1 MIMEET
7 TTPSISTRSVGIKYG
22 LIMAVISI
30 AYFVILNT
38 AGVDM
43 TQGIGR
49 WGSLVFYAGIIFIAH
64 KNFKDQGDSFMS
76 YGQGIGIGFWIAL
89 VSSIISS
96 IFTYIYVKFIDTGFI
111 QQMMDKQRE
120 AMEEGGNL
128 SEEQVDNAMA
138 MTAKFMTPE
147 MMIVFGIVGGIIMI
161 LIVALIV
168 TIFTQKKNPEAF
180 V

>member
-1 MIMEET
+1 MEET

-22 LIMAVISI
+22 LVMAVISI

-49 WGSLVFYAGIIFIAH
+49 WGSLVFYAGIIFLAQ

-76 YGQGIGIGFWIAL
+76 YGQGMGISFWISL
-89 VSSIISS
+89 VSSVIGS
-96 IFTYIYVKFIDTGFI
+96 IFTYLYVKFIDTGYI

-120 AMEEGGNL
+120 QMEAGGNL
-128 SEEQVDNAMA
+128 SEDQIDNAMS

-147 MMIVFGIVGGIIMI
+147 MILVFGIIGGIIMI
-161 LIVALIV
+161 LIVGLIV
-168 TIFTQKKNPEAF
+168 TIFTQKKNPDPF

>member
-1 MIMEET
+1 MEET

-22 LIMAVISI
+22 LVMAVISI

-49 WGSLVFYAGIIFIAH
+49 WGSLVFYAGIIFLAQ

-76 YGQGIGIGFWIAL
+76 YGQGMGISFWISL
-89 VSSIISS
+89 VSSVIGS
-96 IFTYIYVKFIDTGFI
+96 IFTYLYVKFIDTGYI

-120 AMEEGGNL
+120 QMEAAGNL
-128 SEEQVDNAMA
+128 SEDQIDNAMT
-138 MTAKFMTPE
+138 MNAKFMNPE
-147 MMIVFGIVGGIIMI
+147 MILIFGVIGGIIMI
-161 LIVALIV
+161 LIVGLIV
-168 TIFTQKKNPEAF
+168 TIFTQKKNPEPFA
-180 V
+180 

>member
-1 MIMEET
+1 MEET

-22 LIMAVISI
+22 LVMAVISI

-49 WGSLVFYAGIIFIAH
+49 WGSLVFYAGIIFLAQ

-76 YGQGIGIGFWIAL
+76 YGQGMGISFWISL
-89 VSSIISS
+89 ISSVIGS
-96 IFTYIYVKFIDTGFI
+96 IFTYFYVKFIDTGYI

-120 AMEEGGNL
+120 QMEAGGNL
-128 SEEQVDNAMA
+128 SEDQIDNAMS

-147 MMIVFGIVGGIIMI
+147 MILIFGIIGGIIMI
-161 LIVALIV
+161 LIVGLIV
-168 TIFTQKKNPEAF
+168 TIFTQKKNPEPF

>member
-1 MIMEET
+1 MEET

-22 LIMAVISI
+22 LVMAVISI

-49 WGSLVFYAGIIFIAH
+49 WGSLVFYAGIIFLAQ

-76 YGQGIGIGFWIAL
+76 YGQGMGISFWISL
-89 VSSIISS
+89 VSSVIGS
-96 IFTYIYVKFIDTGFI
+96 IFTYLYVKFIDTGYI

-120 AMEEGGNL
+120 QMEAAGNL
-128 SEEQVDNAMA
+128 SEDQIDNAMT
-138 MTAKFMTPE
+138 MTAKFMNPE
-147 MMIVFGIVGGIIMI
+147 MILIFGVIGGIIMI
-161 LIVALIV
+161 LIVGLIV
-168 TIFTQKKNPEAF
+168 TIFTQKKNPEPFA
-180 V
+180 